1 MENILSGATLGGF
14 DWSYIF
20 VLIGGAISL
29 FASMGVKNAYAK
41 YSQIPARSGLS
52 GASVAEQILR
62 KNGISDVRVEHV
74 NGELS
79 DHYNPAKKLV
89 NLSDVVYDKCSI
101 AAISVAAHECGHVL
115 QHYKG
120 YIPLKI
126 RTMLVPIANFGTNIG
141 LVILGGSLGLGL
153 SPFLATI
160 GIALFSLGILFQIVT
175 LPVEFDASKRA
186 LEILKEYE
194 ILSQDEIIPAQKVL
208 KAAAL
213 TYVAAV
219 ANAILQ
225 LIRLIIA
232 SKGRSR
238 LR

>member
-1 MENILSGATLGGF
+1 MENALIGSTLGGF
-14 DWSYIF
+14 DWTYIL
-20 VLIGGAISL
+20 VLIGGGISFL
-29 FASMGVKNAYAK
+29 ASMGVKNAYAK
-41 YSQIPARSGLS
+41 YSQIPSNSGLS
-52 GASVAEQILR
+52 GVRVAEQILR
-62 KNGISDVRVEHV
+62 KNGIGDVRVEHIQ
-74 NGELS
+74 GELS

-89 NLSDVVYDKCSI
+89 NLSDVVYDKTSI

-120 YIPLKI
+120 YTPLRI
-126 RTMLVPIANFGTNIG
+126 RTKLVPIANLGTNIG

-153 SPFLATI
+153 SALMATI
-160 GIALFSLGILFQIVT
+160 GIALFSLGILFQVVT

-186 LEILKEYE
+186 LAMLRDYG
-194 ILSQDEIIPAQKVL
+194 ILSQDEIEPAQKVL

-213 TYVAAV
+213 TYVAGV

-225 LIRLIIA
+225 LIRLIAI

>member
-1 MENILSGATLGGF
+1 MENALGF
-14 DWSYIF
+14 DWVYIL
-20 VLIGGAISL
+20 VLIGGGISL
-29 FASMGVKNAYAK
+29 LASMGVKNAYAK
-41 YSQIPARSGLS
+41 YSQIPARSGLN
-52 GASVAEQILR
+52 GVSVAEQILR
-62 KNGISDVRVEHV
+62 KNGISDVRVEHIK
-74 NGELS
+74 GELS
-79 DHYNPAKKLV
+79 DHYNPAQRLV

-120 YIPLKI
+120 YTPLKI
-126 RTMLVPIANFGTNIG
+126 RTMLVPIANFGSNIG

-153 SPFLATI
+153 TPFLALL
-160 GIALFSLGILFQIVT
+160 GVVLFSFGILFQIVT

-186 LEILKEYE
+186 LIMLREYG
-194 ILSQDEIIPAQKVL
+194 ILSEDEIAPAQKVL
-208 KAAAL
+208 KVAAL

-225 LIRLIIA
+225 LIRLIIV